1 MNSWSKAKYAVS
13 GFVVGALFFGSIG
26 FAASSSQSI
35 QVSLQ
40 KVFFKINGVDKTTSD
55 GMYDNNGTKVPAS
68 FMYKGTNY
76 LPMRMVAEML
86 GKEVKWDGKNS
97 TVLVGSEKGEGVYLA
112 NLNPLK
118 IENLSPS
125 NYFQV
130 NQEMAMNGQSYTS
143 GIQLRDRSNVQ
154 VHYALDSNY
163 KTFTG
168 LIGLDD
174 NAINKDTFTVT
185 ISGDGREIKRYT
197 LVEGSSPQELIVDVT
212 GVMNL
217 TIKYETDGY
226 NTVDIANAYLIR

>member
-1 MNSWSKAKYAVS
+1 
-13 GFVVGALFFGSIG
+13 
-26 FAASSSQSI
+26 
-35 QVSLQ
+35 
-40 KVFFKINGVDKTTSD
+40 
-55 GMYDNNGTKVPAS
+55 MYDNNGTKVPAS